1 MQSISDSVYIE
12 DHYLGATLGVIQQPR
27 GLVQVDAPPAPE
39 DGRAWRAALMGLGSG
54 PERVLINL
62 DAHPDRTLGAR
73 VMDCTVIAHEK
84 TAAVFRIRPTTF
96 KAQGNETGSDWET
109 IPGLGTVRWLPPE
122 ISFTN
127 QMILHWGEK
136 PIILEQHPGPS
147 SGAIWVT
154 VPDDKVVFVG
164 DAVLKIN
171 PRLLHT
177 PISRPG
183 LKHLNI

>member
-73 VMDCTVIAHEK
+73 TMDCTVIAHEK
-84 TAAVFRIRPTTF
+84 TAAVFRVRPTTF

-109 IPGLGTVRWLPPE
+109 IPGLWHGALVAAGNFFYKSNDHALGR
-122 ISFTN
+122 
-127 QMILHWGEK
+127 K
-136 PIILEQHPGPS
+136 ADHPGTT
-147 SGAIWVT
+147 SGSILGR
-154 VPDDKVVFVG
+154 DLG
-164 DAVLKIN
+164 DRA
-171 PRLLHT
+171 
-177 PISRPG
+177 G
-183 LKHLNI
+183 